1 MHHANSFF
9 LPGSRMSS
17 SVQFGEFLFGK
28 TCVVGRKRKVNQDSA
43 NVLFP
48 EDGNQ
53 MPPLMVLADG
63 MGGHQGGE
71 IASRLV
77 LEAFAD
83 IYRQS
88 REGINFEEILIE
100 SVNEAHRR
108 VKEAGEK
115 DVKLKGMGSTVVA
128 GFIASNKAHI
138 VNVGDS
144 RAYLMRGERTLQ
156 VSIDQTVVAD
166 EMRSGKLTP
175 EQAYR
180 HPKKN
185 VLSMAIN
192 AKRPNVT
199 PILRSVEFL
208 PNDIL
213 LLCSDGLWGM
223 MPPPM
228 LESMLWA
235 AGNEFEPQEAAEKL
249 ATLAN
254 QRGGKD
260 NISILIAR
268 HKGRQKVKMLSE
280 DITNEGL

>member
-1 MHHANSFF
+1 M
-9 LPGSRMSS
+9 
-17 SVQFGEFLFGK
+17 
-28 TCVVGRKRKVNQDSA
+28 GRRRKVNQDSA
-43 NVLFP
+43 NVLLP

-53 MPPLMVLADG
+53 LPPLMVLADG

-83 IYRQS
+83 VYRQS
-88 REGINFEEILIE
+88 REVINFEEILIE
-100 SVNEAHRR
+100 SVNEAHRW

-115 DVKLKGMGSTVVA
+115 DVKLNGMGSTVVA

-192 AKRPNVT
+192 AKRPSVT
-199 PILRSVEFL
+199 PILSSVEFS

-223 MPPPM
+223 MPPQM